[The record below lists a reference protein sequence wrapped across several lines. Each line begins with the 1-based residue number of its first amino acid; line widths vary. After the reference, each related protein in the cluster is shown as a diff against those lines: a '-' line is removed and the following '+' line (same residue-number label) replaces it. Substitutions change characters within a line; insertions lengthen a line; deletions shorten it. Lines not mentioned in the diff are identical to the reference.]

1 MRCCL
6 AVVVAAVAASLG
18 LLVVFLVVAGISVLP
33 MSPDSLLTALRI
45 SKSFFLWLPPAVF
58 VLAFVLSYRASRN
71 VPLYVR
77 IFGRKMKAV
86 VRALPQQALI
96 IAEGG
101 ENGVW
106 QTNRWRVTGGSEP
119 TIAIFENGAWKTVF
133 QARFEPGTPGQW
145 VPRKITRDPFTTD
158 QVDSRTVH
166 STNVGGRASRWEIV
180 IYRPGRWEKELD
192 DVVRDA
198 KEAALA
204 RERDRFGLT

>member
-18 LLVVFLVVAGISVLP
+18 LLLVFLVVAGVSVLP

-45 SKSFFLWLPPAVF
+45 SKSFFLWLPLAVF
-58 VLAFVLSYRASRN
+58 VIAFVVSYRASRD
-71 VPLYVR
+71 VPLHVR
-77 IFGRKMKAV
+77 IFGRKMQAV
-86 VRALPQQALI
+86 VRALPQKALI

-106 QTNRWRVTGGSEP
+106 ETDRWRVTGGNEP
-119 TIAIFENGAWKTVF
+119 TIAIFENGAWRTVF
-133 QARFEPGTPGQW
+133 QARYEPGTPGQW
-145 VPRKITRDPFTTD
+145 VPRRITRDFLTTD
-158 QVDSRTVH
+158 DVDARTVH
-166 STNVGGRASRWEIV
+166 STNVGGRAPRWEIV

-192 DVVRDA
+192 DVVRAA
-198 KEAALA
+198 KEASLA